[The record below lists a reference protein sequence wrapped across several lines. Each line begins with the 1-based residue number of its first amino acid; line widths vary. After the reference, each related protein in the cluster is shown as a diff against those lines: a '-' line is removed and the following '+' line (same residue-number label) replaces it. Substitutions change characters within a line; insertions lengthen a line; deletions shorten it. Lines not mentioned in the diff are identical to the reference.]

1 MMRSVSAGVALAAL
15 LAAMPAAAQDDR
27 VGGGRGRKVT
37 VAPYIELSQ
46 VLTADVQSGD
56 VLTYSSVAAG
66 VDASVETRRVS
77 VNLSARYEHQFAWDK
92 NSGDADV
99 VTGLANAQVR
109 VTRGLSLDAGGI
121 ATRSRN
127 DIRGA
132 APVFFGNDRD
142 NVSSE
147 KYQKDAKDAEARFRK
162 ILDACKKSSP
172 SFAKLMEQIDNP
184 DDKKHHYRVIVTT
197 SGRYLDIASGP
208 GEVTVNV
215 SNLEALPDPVAGG
228 KLPKTPKAPPKK
240 PGKKSS
246 GPSIAPETTVWW
258 MTRWWSMKC
267 R

>member
-1 MMRSVSAGVALAAL
+1 MMLRFSAGVVLAAL
-15 LAAMPAAAQDDR
+15 LAATPAAARDDD
-27 VGGGRGRKVT
+27 GGRGRKVT

-109 VTRGLSLDAGGI
+109 VARGLSLDAGGI

-132 APVFFGNDRD
+132 APVFFGND
-142 NVSSE
+142 
-147 KYQKDAKDAEARFRK
+147 
-162 ILDACKKSSP
+162 
-172 SFAKLMEQIDNP
+172 
-184 DDKKHHYRVIVTT
+184 
-197 SGRYLDIASGP
+197 
-208 GEVTVNV
+208 
-215 SNLEALPDPVAGG
+215 
-228 KLPKTPKAPPKK
+228 
-240 PGKKSS
+240 
-246 GPSIAPETTVWW
+246 
-258 MTRWWSMKC
+258 
-267 R
+267 